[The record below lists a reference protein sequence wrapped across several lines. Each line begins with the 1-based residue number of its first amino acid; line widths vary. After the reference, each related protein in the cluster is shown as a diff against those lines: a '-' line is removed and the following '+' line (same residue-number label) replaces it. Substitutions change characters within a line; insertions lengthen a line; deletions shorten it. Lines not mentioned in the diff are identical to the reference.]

1 MSRIY
6 GHHFATFE
14 HQQFKAIF
22 DANIFKLTTP
32 QQLSS
37 QKRVRNLPDPA
48 SCEDLLPSVQ
58 IASVASSSAA
68 RCGYK
73 RAKGLLQI
81 RSV

>member
-1 MSRIY
+1 MDITLLSLN
-6 GHHFATFE
+6 TNNL
-14 HQQFKAIF
+14 KAIF

-32 QQLSS
+32 QQLGS

-48 SCEDLLPSVQ
+48 SCEEDLLPSAH